1 MLLTASKMAA
11 CSIAKLR
18 VEWIVGGWAPGVR
31 TITSRVLFHSMT
43 EFTDWG
49 AEAGGS
55 SLLVTGTLAKPVTE
69 LQRPA
74 HRHASVKILLSIEFT
89 SPVGVR
95 VRMPERG
102 RTTDAWQVYS
112 PVTDNSE

>member
-31 TITSRVLFHSMT
+31 TIASRALVHSMT
-43 EFTDWG
+43 GLTDCG

-55 SLLVTGTLAKPVTE
+55 ALLVPAALFVAAALAEPVTE
-69 LQRPA
+69 LQKPA
-74 HRHASVKILLSIEFT
+74 HRNASVKTLFCIDLPLQLDSRENARAGPDHR
-89 SPVGVR
+89 SV
-95 VRMPERG
+95 
-102 RTTDAWQVYS
+102 A
-112 PVTDNSE
+112 

>member
-1 MLLTASKMAA
+1 MAA

-31 TITSRVLFHSMT
+31 TITSKVLFHSIT
-43 EFTDWG
+43 WFTGWG

-55 SLLVTGTLAKPVTE
+55 SLFVMGTLAKPVTE

-74 HRHASVKILLSIEFT
+74 YRHASVKILLSIEFT
-89 SPVGVR
+89 SPVGFT

-102 RTTDAWQVYS
+102 RTTDAWRVYS
-112 PVTDNSE
+112 PDTDN